1 MNMRT
6 GETHNEFADNKELV
20 CAVLLD
26 QLDVFKKR
34 IEPHDTGYLYDTI
47 STLVHRIKELRG
59 QIGKSDEECG
69 LEMYSYDN
77 LRLRSHK

>member
-1 MNMRT
+1 MSN
-6 GETHNEFADNKELV
+6 THNEFASNKELT

-26 QLDVFKKR
+26 TLDVFKER
-34 IEPHDTGYLYDTI
+34 IQEHDTGHLYDTI

-59 QIGKSDEECG
+59 QTELTDKECG

-77 LRLRSHK
+77 LR